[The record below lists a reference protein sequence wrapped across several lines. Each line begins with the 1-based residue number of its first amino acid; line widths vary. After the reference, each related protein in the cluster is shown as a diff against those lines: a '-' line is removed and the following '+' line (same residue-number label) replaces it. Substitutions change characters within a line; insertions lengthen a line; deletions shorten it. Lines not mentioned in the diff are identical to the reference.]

1 MSQQINTDEMTIDI
15 ESLISPPQLPMDL
28 LSEAAA
34 LEIPFIAFLI
44 AITAV
49 DPRLGEYLS
58 DPAKAKAVPVLNAF
72 REWIAAQE
80 STGTREQ
87 WADYILDSHE
97 KVTESTWNLYDD
109 EVPQQVPPEVRVMIG
124 DELTGTALFM
134 SWLNEVGLLTDEE
147 EIQFRSLWNYWLVA
161 DLMSDD
167 DSETVDASAE
177 PMTDQSES
185 NEW

>member
-15 ESLISPPQLPMDL
+15 ESMVSPPQLPVDL
-28 LSEAAA
+28 LSEPTA
-34 LEIPFIAFLI
+34 LEIPLIAFLI

-49 DPRLGEYLS
+49 DPQLGDYLR
-58 DPAKAKAVPVLNAF
+58 DPANAKSVPMLNAF
-72 REWIAAQE
+72 REWITAQE

-97 KVTESTWNLYDD
+97 KVIESTWNLYD
-109 EVPQQVPPEVRVMIG
+109 EVPPQVPPEVRFMLG

-134 SWLNEVGLLTDEE
+134 SWLNEVGLLSDEQ

-161 DLMSDD
+161 DLLSDD
-167 DSETVDASAE
+167 ESETDDAAAAE
-177 PMTDQSES
+177 PVADRDEVGQ
-185 NEW
+185 W